1 MKTKFLSVCIF
12 LLIISCSP
20 KSNLEISVK
29 DIKKEGVTILQN
41 KSNLNTDEVF
51 DVVKISLSDVEKK
64 IINWNYPNF
73 NSSNLL
79 PHIEFNNSF
88 KISKTSSFFNNVSKN
103 IYKKDI
109 LIHEGKI
116 IFIDDYSNIVVL
128 DENFK
133 LVNKYQVHK
142 KKYFSDYHLKFSIIV
157 NNNILYVSDNLGF
170 IYAYNLKS
178 NEVVWKNN
186 LGVPFLSNLA
196 IYKNDI
202 YVINSNG
209 KIFSI
214 NSLNGNQNWSFETG
228 SDTAKSYNAFKLAV
242 ANDKLIFSNDFGI
255 ITCIDLEKQSI
266 IWNLTMEPSSVYS
279 DNNLFEIASPVIAN
293 NDLFLVS
300 SYGKFQKLDLNTA
313 KIYWSINE
321 STSLTPL
328 INNEI
333 IAVANHEGF
342 FSIYNKNS
350 GKILYKKN
358 IINYLRSN
366 KIKTKSTKI
375 ENIFVA
381 SNKFYLITNDG
392 YIITIDSKNLE
403 SVNYQNISDSFK
415 SNPAIVNNILYLVG
429 DKETIYKIQ

>member
-51 DVVKISLSDVEKK
+51 DVVKVSLSDVEKK

-170 IYAYNLKS
+170 IYAYNLNKQRS
-178 NEVVWKNN
+178 
-186 LGVPFLSNLA
+186 
-196 IYKNDI
+196 
-202 YVINSNG
+202 
-209 KIFSI
+209 
-214 NSLNGNQNWSFETG
+214 
-228 SDTAKSYNAFKLAV
+228 
-242 ANDKLIFSNDFGI
+242 
-255 ITCIDLEKQSI
+255 CLEK
-266 IWNLTMEPSSVYS
+266 
-279 DNNLFEIASPVIAN
+279 
-293 NDLFLVS
+293 
-300 SYGKFQKLDLNTA
+300 
-313 KIYWSINE
+313 
-321 STSLTPL
+321 
-328 INNEI
+328 
-333 IAVANHEGF
+333 
-342 FSIYNKNS
+342 
-350 GKILYKKN
+350 
-358 IINYLRSN
+358 
-366 KIKTKSTKI
+366 
-375 ENIFVA
+375 
-381 SNKFYLITNDG
+381 
-392 YIITIDSKNLE
+392 
-403 SVNYQNISDSFK
+403 
-415 SNPAIVNNILYLVG
+415 
-429 DKETIYKIQ
+429 